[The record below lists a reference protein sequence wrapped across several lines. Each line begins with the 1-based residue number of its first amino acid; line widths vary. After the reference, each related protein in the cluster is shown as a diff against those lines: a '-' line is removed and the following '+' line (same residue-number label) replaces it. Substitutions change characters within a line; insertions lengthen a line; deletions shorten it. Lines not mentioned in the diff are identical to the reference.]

1 MSTFDVTELVT
12 RGYVFIDVRRDL
24 VEGAHRQYLR
34 LIEAYKD
41 QASEKVAFIR
51 PGEVEPDLGLIFK
64 NGQDADYKYYL
75 HYAHDWWR
83 HTRPPLSPVTP
94 QALRKLYRFNNQVS
108 VMITKA
114 LVKSYPTL
122 FPETVVRSTITAALE
137 SVPYGTNALRGLYYP
152 AATESQE
159 QTGAKGHYDRGFL
172 TIHLGDAGG
181 QLIAH
186 ANEADTVGTA
196 ISPPP
201 GKAVVFFG
209 VKAAL
214 LTRNCI
220 KPLWHS
226 SRTVPGQDRTAMV
239 HFTHIDVGQPVTHAG
254 AVYRAF
260 TERLSS

>member
-12 RGYVFIDVRRDL
+12 RGYVFVDVRRDL
-24 VEGAHRQYLR
+24 VEGAARQYLR

-41 QASEKVAFIR
+41 RSPGKVAFVR
-51 PGEVEPDLGLIFK
+51 PGEEEPDLGLIFK
-64 NGQDADYKYYL
+64 NGKDADYKYYL

-83 HTRPPLSPVTP
+83 HTEPPLSQVTLL
-94 QALRKLYRFNNQVS
+94 ALFKLYRFNNQVA

-114 LVKSYPTL
+114 LVQAYPTL
-122 FPETVVRSTITAALE
+122 FPATIVRSTIEAAME

-152 AATESQE
+152 TSAGSQF
-159 QTGAKGHYDRGFL
+159 QTGAKGHYDRSFL
-172 TIHLGDAGG
+172 TIHLGDMGG
-181 QLIAH
+181 ELIAH
-186 ANEADTVGTA
+186 ANEADAVGTA

-226 SRTVPGQDRTAMV
+226 SRTVSGQDRAAMV
-239 HFTHIDVGQPVTHAG
+239 HFIHIDVGQPVAHAG
-254 AVYRAF
+254 AVYRALL
-260 TERLSS
+260 ERLSS